1 MRRLILL
8 GLALMLILCA
18 CQNSLQVKPTE
29 LEAVNGTVLID
40 RSVLKAGDSYAIGY
54 NNGNIRSTQVKL
66 AWNQCMDKD
75 FLCYKLF
82 RNGTVRKTILDPLV
96 TEWLDSLRTQD
107 TIYDYRLVTIIKN
120 GMAVD
125 DTIQIKTPQFLPPN
139 ELDYDFITPTSV
151 YIAWENRA
159 ESAAGYVIEKYNF
172 TSEVTTMFESPVTNF
187 TDNDVIST
195 GNYRYRVKAVNQYE
209 ETGWSYWLLVSNS
222 VLYDFEGNNG
232 NFVSNNAGGWQWGT
246 SSFAGSYSGTR
257 VWGTNLAGS
266 YSNGAIYSLQS
277 PVIAIPAN
285 SVLEFFHIYQIEDGW
300 DGGNVKIST
309 NGGASW
315 TLLQS
320 MSGYPYAN
328 IQSSGEPGY
337 SGQLSEWTPAVFDL
351 SAYGGQNVSFR
362 WDFTSDNSVVYQ
374 GWFIDNVR
382 IGPEMS
388 KAPIR

>member
-18 CQNSLQVKPTE
+18 CQNSLKVKPTE
-29 LEAVNGTVLID
+29 LEDMEGIVLIN
-40 RSVLKAGDSYAIGY
+40 RSVLKTGDSYAIGY
-54 NNGNIRSTQVKL
+54 NNGNIRSSKVKL
-66 AWNQCMDKD
+66 TWNQCTDKD
-75 FLCYKLF
+75 FLCYRLF
-82 RNGTVRKTILDPLV
+82 RNGSVRKIILDPLV

-107 TIYDYRLVTIIKN
+107 TIYDYRLVTIIQN

-139 ELDYDFITPTSV
+139 NLDYDFITPTSV

-159 ESAAGYVIEKYNF
+159 ESAAGYVIEKYNYA
-172 TSEVTTMFESPVTNF
+172 SEVTTTFESPVTNF
-187 TDNDVIST
+187 TDTNVIST

-209 ETGWSYWLLVSNS
+209 ETDWSYWLLVSNS

-232 NFVSNNAGGWQWGT
+232 SFVSNNANGWQWGT
-246 SSFAGSYSGTR
+246 SSYAGAYSGNR

-266 YSNGAIYSLQS
+266 YSNGSIYRLQS
-277 PVIAIPAN
+277 PIIAIPAN
-285 SVLEFFHIYQIEDGW
+285 TVLEFFHKYQMETGW
-300 DGGNVKIST
+300 DGGNVKISNNDGAT
-309 NGGASW
+309 WVILTPMGGYTHS
-315 TLLQS
+315 S
-320 MSGYPYAN
+320 IY
-328 IQSSGEPGY
+328 SSGEPGFT
-337 SGQLSEWTPAVFDL
+337 GQETDWVPAVFDL
-351 SAYGGQNVSFR
+351 SAYDGQDVSFR
-362 WDFTSDNSVVYQ
+362 WDFTSDGTVAYQ